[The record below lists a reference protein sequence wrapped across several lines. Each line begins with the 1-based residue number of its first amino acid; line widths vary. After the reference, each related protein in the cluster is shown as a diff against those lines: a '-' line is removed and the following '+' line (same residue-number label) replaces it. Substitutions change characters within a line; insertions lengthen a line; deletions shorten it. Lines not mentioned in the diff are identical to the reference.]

1 LPITH
6 FDNSSR
12 KLTKLSK
19 MALPIGPRQVALLKN
34 RLPSYVGF
42 GVAAGAFAVY
52 FTSGWVGKN
61 LMQFVPFYNK
71 KYDEKDPE
79 MA

>member
-1 LPITH
+1 MKIS
-6 FDNSSR
+6 NSEILDSS
-12 KLTKLSK
+12 LTSK
-19 MALPIGPRQVALLKN
+19 FVY

>member
-1 LPITH
+1 MKIS
-6 FDNSSR
+6 NSEVI
-12 KLTKLSK
+12 SK
-19 MALPIGPRQVALLKN
+19 FVY
-34 RLPSYVGF
+34 RLPSYAGF
-42 GVAAGAFAVY
+42 GVAAGAFAVF